1 MEDYFDRDKA
11 KALVYLL
18 SEDDDKNQ
26 ALISDDKLLV
36 IRKGNKQSW
45 DLSNISAL
53 KTENKKLLFPLILGG
68 IITPFAFLS
77 YFVNLFHPWIHL
89 LSILSGI
96 FLFYY
101 GWMGKSTLTIIFKN
115 NDESHFYLP
124 SISKNLHAFIDYVN
138 TLQNKKVDTALRD
151 LLFFEVE
158 KKNETILFSKSTKII
173 NHDLFPL
180 FGYTYNQLRKGEKS
194 IYEDKICIINPRE
207 AGREIKFAF
216 DQETNQM
223 RPKLEG
229 PVLNSS
235 KVNIKIPK

>member
-1 MEDYFDRDKA
+1 MEDYFDQDKA

-18 SEDDDKNQ
+18 TVDDDKNQ
-26 ALISDDKLLV
+26 AMISDDKLLV
-36 IRKGNKQSW
+36 IRKGHKQSW
-45 DLSNISAL
+45 DLNYISVL

-89 LSILSGI
+89 LSIMSGI
-96 FLFYY
+96 FLFYF
-101 GWMGKSTLTIIFKN
+101 GWMGKSALTIVFKN

-138 TLQNKKVDTALRD
+138 TLQNKRVDAALLD

-158 KKNETILFSKSTKII
+158 KKHEAALFSKSTKII

-180 FGYTYNQLRKGEKS
+180 FGYTYNQLREGEKS
-194 IYEDKICIINPRE
+194 IYEDKIFIINPME

-235 KVNIKIPK
+235 KVNIKIPN